1 MSDLAREYDSLDV
14 HHEDGVVFVTLDS
27 TARQNA
33 LHLEMAD
40 ELIDVASRF
49 GGTAD
54 ARCVVLTHESNFF
67 SAGADLSRLDG
78 SASDEPALRQ
88 LAGRLHEAVIQFH
101 QAEVPVV
108 GGIDGVAAGAGFSM
122 AMMPDLVL
130 VSDEARLEYA
140 YPRVGLTGDGG
151 STFFLPRLV
160 GLRRAKEIV
169 LLDEPIDP
177 DRAVELGLA
186 TEVVPAD
193 EFDDR
198 LRDVATTLA
207 DGPTQALGRTMRLLT
222 ESFGNALEEQ
232 LAAETEVMAE
242 ATRTEDFARGLE
254 AFFGDGDPE
263 FTGE

>member
-1 MSDLAREYDSLDV
+1 MSDLERGYENLDV
-14 HHEDGVVFVTLDS
+14 RHDDNAVFVTLDS

-40 ELIDVASRF
+40 ELIDLSSRLD
-49 GGTAD
+49 GNAD
-54 ARCVVLTHESNFF
+54 VRCAVLTHAGDFF

-78 SASDEPALRQ
+78 APSDEPKLSQ
-88 LAGRLHEAVIQFH
+88 LAGRLHEAIIQFH

-108 GGIDGVAAGAGFSM
+108 GGIKGVAAGAGFSM
-122 AMMPDLVL
+122 AVMPDLVVL
-130 VSDEARLEYA
+130 SDEARLEYA

-177 DRAVELGLA
+177 EKAVELGLA

-193 EFDDR
+193 EFEDR
-198 LRDVATTLA
+198 LQDLATTLA
-207 DGPTQALGRTMRLLT
+207 EGPTQALGRTKRLLT
-222 ESFGNALEEQ
+222 ESFGNAIEEQ
-232 LAAETEVMAE
+232 LAAETEVIAE
-242 ATRTEDFARGLE
+242 ATRTDDFARGLD

-263 FTGE
+263 FTGR